1 MKLIFFTFI
10 IFLISCLN
18 NDLENI
24 NNEVLNEKIET
35 SQPIDATDS
44 VIHYVRAHRSLETK
58 NLSYAESRFKKVVEL
73 EPNFARG
80 WLGLAE
86 VSILKNNFD
95 NASNYLDEALLL
107 KPDLYEAIY
116 FKGLVMKLQNK
127 CNEFINSFE
136 KIDLTPINKLNLLIS
151 NCYLELNRNE
161 EAKVFFDYSKKDLIE
176 DYDLLA
182 DYYFLKG
189 NYQESKEIISK
200 NPESYK
206 DPKYLLLMSNILIKE
221 GNFEEAR
228 KQALEAIEISKQ
240 PKIPIY
246 IEEGKVLVDKIN
258 ILSAD

>member
-1 MKLIFFTFI
+1 M
-10 IFLISCLN
+10 
-18 NDLENI
+18 
-24 NNEVLNEKIET
+24 
-35 SQPIDATDS
+35 IDATDS

-107 KPDLYEAIY
+107 KPDLYEAVY
-116 FKGLVMKLQNK
+116 FKGMVMKFQNK
-127 CNEFINSFE
+127 CEEFINSFE

-151 NCYLELNRNE
+151 NCYLELNKNK
-161 EAKVFFDYSKKDLIE
+161 EAEKFFNYSKKDLIE

-182 DYYFLKG
+182 EHYFLKG
-189 NYQESKEIISK
+189 NYSESKQIISK

-206 DPKYLLLMSNILIKE
+206 DPKYLLLMSNISIKE
-221 GNFEEAR
+221 GSFEEAK

-240 PKIPIY
+240 PKIPLF

-258 ILSAD
+258 ILSKD

>member
-1 MKLIFFTFI
+1 M
-10 IFLISCLN
+10 
-18 NDLENI
+18 
-24 NNEVLNEKIET
+24 
-35 SQPIDATDS
+35 
-44 VIHYVRAHRSLETK
+44 
-58 NLSYAESRFKKVVEL
+58 SYAESRFKKVVEL

-161 EAKVFFDYSKKDLIE
+161 EAEVFFDYSKKDLIE

-182 DYYFLKG
+182 EYYFLKG
-189 NYQESKEIISK
+189 NYQESKKIISK

-246 IEEGKVLVDKIN
+246 IEEGKLLVDKIN

>member
-1 MKLIFFTFI
+1 M
-10 IFLISCLN
+10 
-18 NDLENI
+18 
-24 NNEVLNEKIET
+24 
-35 SQPIDATDS
+35 
-44 VIHYVRAHRSLETK
+44 
-58 NLSYAESRFKKVVEL
+58 
-73 EPNFARG
+73 
-80 WLGLAE
+80 GLAE

-116 FKGLVMKLQNK
+116 FKGLVMKLQSK

-161 EAKVFFDYSKKDLIE
+161 EAEVFFDYSKKDLIE

-182 DYYFLKG
+182 EYYFLKG
-189 NYQESKEIISK
+189 NYQESKKIISK

-246 IEEGKVLVDKIN
+246 IEEGKLLVDKIN